1 LSIRTVPRIHEAQN
15 LQTGCSLALSPT
27 GARHVQVLRMQP
39 GQEITL
45 FNGQGGQYA
54 AVIEQM
60 GRSSVQVLVQAFEP
74 HEVEAPRAVHLI
86 VGAPANERMDWLVE
100 KATELGVAS
109 IWPVMTERSVLR
121 LSGERATKK
130 QNHWQA
136 IAIAACEQCGRNRVP
151 SVAPMQAL
159 GTLWPQVP
167 VQALRGVLSLSS
179 AAQALRLWSASADGD
194 IWLLLGPEGGL
205 SVAEEE
211 LALTHGFGRVSLG
224 ARVLRAETA
233 ALAALASLLT

>member
-1 LSIRTVPRIHEAQN
+1 LSIHTVPRIHEAQN
-15 LQTGCSLALSPT
+15 LQTGCSLELSPT

-39 GQEITL
+39 GQEVTL
-45 FNGQGGQYA
+45 FNGQGGQYR

-74 HEVEAPRAVHLI
+74 HEVEAHQAVHLI

-100 KATELGVAS
+100 KATELGVTS

-130 QNHWQA
+130 QSHWQA

-151 SVAPMQAL
+151 NVSPMQTLAV
-159 GTLWPQVP
+159 LWPQVP
-167 VQALRGVLSLSS
+167 VQARRGVLSLSPT
-179 AAQALRLWSASADGD
+179 AQALKFWGGSAGGD
-194 IWLLLGPEGGL
+194 IWLLLGPE
-205 SVAEEE
+205 EE
-211 LALTHGFGRVSLG
+211 LALAHGFGRVSLG

-233 ALAALASLLT
+233 ALAALASLLA